1 MFLGNGLGFG
11 CGLFFRRRGLCHRRG
26 LFFGNGREF
35 RFYRDGFCR
44 DGFCRDGLLNGFRLR
59 IGFFHDGFFHDGFFH
74 DGFCLRD
81 GFLNGLCGGRLQ
93 IFRYVLNFR
102 GLFASDA
109 GKDDAQNDE
118 RGDQNGCDRKQDDMQ
133 RRDGCKHEILHG
145 KFLLILSVSIISRA
159 PPCLSRPV
167 FIFL

>member
-11 CGLFFRRRGLCHRRG
+11 CGLLLRRRGLCRRHG
-26 LFFGNGREF
+26 LFFRGRLGGSRLF
-35 RFYRDGFCR
+35 FRDGLFLRNRFFLCG
-44 DGFCRDGLLNGFRLR
+44 GFCRDGLFHNGFFHNGLCLR
-59 IGFFHDGFFHDGFFH
+59 IG
-74 DGFCLRD
+74 C
-81 GFLNGLCGGRLQ
+81 LNGLCGGRLQ

-118 RGDQNGCDRKQDDMQ
+118 RGDQDSCDRKQDDMQ

-145 KFLLILSVSIISRA
+145 KFLLILSVSIIPRA